1 MHTDKGGS
9 SVGFDAQL
17 HPVYRKVRRTVSWRR
32 PCASDLLRFG
42 KCIWGASNLLF
53 FCKRDAATSSELGL
67 WNRICKSQPTILPR
81 TLFVSHWAL
90 MKEFLRHSAL
100 WGIAALYLRNCTVWP
115 FSSKFFMSSRQ
126 FPTLNIVVSR
136 RPYIYSDTL
145 TVVVLAVFLSAPG
158 RWRHHWKHALAHFT
172 CMLNQHLCHGT
183 TLVR

>member
-115 FSSKFFMSSRQ
+115 FSSKFSCHRVNSQLWILLSHVDPTFTVTLWQWSCWRSSFLLQVAEDTTGSMRWH
-126 FPTLNIVVSR
+126 TSLVCSINISV
-136 RPYIYSDTL
+136 TEL
-145 TVVVLAVFLSAPG
+145 LS
-158 RWRHHWKHALAHFT
+158 
-172 CMLNQHLCHGT
+172 
-183 TLVR
+183 